1 MATGLSVD
9 RVVKVAVNLQPLA
22 AGRRNFGVLCIAG
35 DSAVIDGLERLRS
48 YTSIEGVADDFGT
61 TDPEYL
67 AALLYFSQ
75 SPKPSILYIARW
87 IREAS
92 AALLYGGTAETSV
105 DAWKLVTTG
114 AMKIDVGGVLKSLSS
129 MDFSGVTN
137 MNGVASVI
145 DAKLTSNGAAC
156 TWDGTKFI
164 VTTTATGAAVSLGY
178 ATAPASGTDISTMTG
193 LTAALAYD
201 PVPGYDAET
210 PLQCAETLA
219 DVSGEWYGLMF
230 AASTMPTDAQSIAV
244 AGFIE
249 AASKA
254 RIFGYT
260 VTDVRA
266 KSAVYTSDLF
276 SSLKALSYDR
286 SIGQYSTSSPY
297 AVASLL
303 GRAFTVNFS
312 ANRSTI
318 TLKFKTE
325 PGIVA
330 ETISETEAT
339 ALAGKNANVFVN
351 YDNDTA
357 IIQEGKVASGAY
369 FDEVHGLDWLQNA
382 IQTECFNLLYQSKT
396 KIPQTESGIGQLV
409 STIAK
414 VCREA
419 INNGLIAPGV
429 WNADGFGQLA
439 QGDYLPQ
446 GFYIYSQ
453 PIVDQAQS
461 EREARKAPPIQVA
474 AKLAGAVHFVD
485 VAIDVNR

>member
-87 IREAS
+87 VREDS
-92 AALLYGGTAETSV
+92 PGLLYGGMATTTMETWTAITDGSMSLAIDGDAVALTS
-105 DAWKLVTTG
+105 L
-114 AMKIDVGGVLKSLSS
+114 
-129 MDFSGVTN
+129 DFHSATN

-145 DAKLTSNGAAC
+145 NTALGSDGDC

-164 VTTTATGAAVSLGY
+164 ITSGTAGADSSVGY
-178 ATAPASGTDISTMTG
+178 ATSGASGTNVSALAG
-193 LTAALAYD
+193 LTATLAYD

-210 PLQCAETLA
+210 PVQCAETLA

-230 AASTMPTDAQSIAV
+230 AASAMPTDDQSVAV

-254 RIFGYT
+254 RVFGYT
-260 VTDVRA
+260 VTDIRA
-266 KSAVYTSDLF
+266 KSAVYASDLF
-276 SSLKALSYDR
+276 TRLKALSYDR
-286 SIGQYSTSSPY
+286 SIGQFSTSSPY

-303 GRAFTVNFS
+303 GRAFTVNFN

-330 ETISETEAT
+330 ETITETEAT
-339 ALAGKNANVFVN
+339 ALAAKNANVFVN

-357 IIQEGKVASGAY
+357 IVQEGKVASGAY

-396 KIPQTESGIGQLV
+396 KVPQTESGVGQIV

>member
-87 IREAS
+87 VREDS
-92 AALLYGGTAETSV
+92 PGLLYGGMATTTMETWTAITDGSMSLAIDGDAVALTS
-105 DAWKLVTTG
+105 L
-114 AMKIDVGGVLKSLSS
+114 
-129 MDFSGVTN
+129 DFHSATN

-145 DAKLTSNGAAC
+145 NTALGSDGDC

-164 VTTTATGAAVSLGY
+164 ITSGTAGADSSVGY
-178 ATAPASGTDISTMTG
+178 ATSGASGTNVSALAG
-193 LTAALAYD
+193 LTATLAYD

-210 PLQCAETLA
+210 PVQCAETLA

-230 AASTMPTDAQSIAV
+230 AASTMPTDDQSMAV

-254 RIFGYT
+254 RVFGYT
-260 VTDVRA
+260 VTDIRA
-266 KSAVYTSDLF
+266 KSAVYASDLF
-276 SSLKALSYDR
+276 TRLKALSYDR

-303 GRAFTVNFS
+303 GRAFTVNFN

-330 ETISETEAT
+330 ETITETEAT
-339 ALAGKNANVFVN
+339 ALAAKNANVFVN

-357 IIQEGKVASGAY
+357 IVQEGKVASGAY

-396 KIPQTESGIGQLV
+396 KVPQTESGVGQIV

>member
-87 IREAS
+87 VREDS
-92 AALLYGGTAETSV
+92 PGLLYGGMATTTMETWTAITDGSMSLAIDGDAVALTSLNFHS
-105 DAWKLVTTG
+105 A
-114 AMKIDVGGVLKSLSS
+114 
-129 MDFSGVTN
+129 TN

-145 DAKLTSNGAAC
+145 NTALGSDGDC

-164 VTTTATGAAVSLGY
+164 ITSGTAGADSSVGY
-178 ATAPASGTDISTMTG
+178 ATSGASGTNVSALAG
-193 LTAALAYD
+193 LTATLAYD

-210 PLQCAETLA
+210 PVQCAETLA

-230 AASTMPTDAQSIAV
+230 AASTMPTDDQSMAV

-254 RIFGYT
+254 RVFGYT
-260 VTDVRA
+260 VTDIRA
-266 KSAVYTSDLF
+266 KSAVYASDLF
-276 SSLKALSYDR
+276 TRLKALSYDR

-303 GRAFTVNFS
+303 GRAFTVNFN

-330 ETISETEAT
+330 ETITETEAT
-339 ALAGKNANVFVN
+339 ALAAKNANVFVN

-357 IIQEGKVASGAY
+357 IVQEGKVASGAY

-396 KIPQTESGIGQLV
+396 KVPQTESGVGQIV

>member
-87 IREAS
+87 VREDS
-92 AALLYGGTAETSV
+92 PGLLYGGMATTTMETWTAITDGSMSLAIDGDAVALTS
-105 DAWKLVTTG
+105 L
-114 AMKIDVGGVLKSLSS
+114 
-129 MDFSGVTN
+129 DFHSATN

-145 DAKLTSNGAAC
+145 NTALGSDGDC

-164 VTTTATGAAVSLGY
+164 ITSGTAGADSSVGY
-178 ATAPASGTDISTMTG
+178 ATSGASGTNVSALAG
-193 LTAALAYD
+193 LTATLAYD

-210 PLQCAETLA
+210 PVQCAETLA

-230 AASTMPTDAQSIAV
+230 AASTMPTDDQALEV
-244 AGFIE
+244 AAFIE

-254 RIFGYT
+254 RVFGYT
-260 VTDVRA
+260 VTDIRA
-266 KSAVYTSDLF
+266 KSAVYASDLF
-276 SSLKALSYDR
+276 TRLKALSYDR

-303 GRAFTVNFS
+303 GRAFTVNFN

-330 ETISETEAT
+330 ETITETEAT
-339 ALAGKNANVFVN
+339 ALAAKNANVFVN

-357 IIQEGKVASGAY
+357 IVQEGKVASGAY

-396 KIPQTESGIGQLV
+396 KVPQTESGVGQIV

>member
-87 IREAS
+87 VREDS
-92 AALLYGGTAETSV
+92 PGLLYGGMATTTMETWTAITDGSMSLAIDGDAVALTS
-105 DAWKLVTTG
+105 L
-114 AMKIDVGGVLKSLSS
+114 
-129 MDFSGVTN
+129 DFHSATN

-145 DAKLTSNGAAC
+145 NTALGSDGDC

-164 VTTTATGAAVSLGY
+164 ITSGTAGADSSVGY
-178 ATAPASGTDISTMTG
+178 ATSGASGTNVSALAG
-193 LTAALAYD
+193 LTATLAYD

-210 PLQCAETLA
+210 PVQCAETMA

-230 AASTMPTDAQSIAV
+230 AASTMPTDDQSMAV

-254 RIFGYT
+254 RVFGYT
-260 VTDVRA
+260 VTDIRA
-266 KSAVYTSDLF
+266 KSAVYASDLF
-276 SSLKALSYDR
+276 TRLKALSYDR

-303 GRAFTVNFS
+303 GRAFTVNFN

-330 ETISETEAT
+330 ETITETEAT
-339 ALAGKNANVFVN
+339 ALAAKNANVFVN

-357 IIQEGKVASGAY
+357 IVQEGKVASGAY

-396 KIPQTESGIGQLV
+396 KVPQTESGVGQIV

>member
-48 YTSIEGVADDFGT
+48 YTSIEGVAEDFGT

-87 IREAS
+87 VREDS
-92 AALLYGGTAETSV
+92 AGMLYGGTA
-105 DAWKLVTTG
+105 TTTVASWTAITDG
-114 AMKIDVGGVLKSLSS
+114 AMKVDVDGDEVSLTSL
-129 MDFSGVTN
+129 DFHSVTN

-145 DAKLTSNGAAC
+145 NTALGSDGDCA
-156 TWDGTKFI
+156 WDGTKFI
-164 VTTTATGAAVSLGY
+164 ISSGTAGADSSVGY
-178 ATAPASGTDISTMTG
+178 ATSGASGTDISTMTG

-210 PLQCAETLA
+210 PIQCAETLA

-230 AASTMPTDAQSIAV
+230 AASTMPTDDQSVAV

-254 RIFGYT
+254 RVFGYT
-260 VTDVRA
+260 VTDARA
-266 KSAVYTSDLF
+266 KSATYTTDLF
-276 SSLKALSYDR
+276 TRIKALSYDR
-286 SIGQYSTSSPY
+286 SIGQFSTSSPY

-303 GRAFTVNFS
+303 GRAFTVNFN

-330 ETISETEAT
+330 ETITETEAT
-339 ALAGKNANVFVN
+339 ALTAKNANVFVN

-357 IIQEGKVASGAY
+357 IVQEGKVASGAY

-396 KIPQTESGIGQLV
+396 KVPQTESGVGQIV

>member
-87 IREAS
+87 VREDS
-92 AALLYGGTAETSV
+92 PGLLYGGMATTTMETWTAITDGSMSLAIDGDAVALTS
-105 DAWKLVTTG
+105 L
-114 AMKIDVGGVLKSLSS
+114 
-129 MDFSGVTN
+129 DFHSATN

-145 DAKLTSNGAAC
+145 NTALGSDGDC

-164 VTTTATGAAVSLGY
+164 ITSGTAGADSSVGY
-178 ATAPASGTDISTMTG
+178 ATSGASGTNVSALAG
-193 LTAALAYD
+193 LTATLAYD

-210 PLQCAETLA
+210 PVQCAETLA

-230 AASTMPTDAQSIAV
+230 AASTMPTDDQSMAV

-254 RIFGYT
+254 RVFGYT
-260 VTDVRA
+260 VTDIRA
-266 KSAVYTSDLF
+266 KSAVYASDLF
-276 SSLKALSYDR
+276 TRLKALSYDR

-303 GRAFTVNFS
+303 GRAFTVNFN

-318 TLKFKTE
+318 TLKFKAE

-330 ETISETEAT
+330 ETITETEAT
-339 ALAGKNANVFVN
+339 ALAAKNANVFVN

-357 IIQEGKVASGAY
+357 IVQEGKVASGAY

-396 KIPQTESGIGQLV
+396 KVPQTESGVGQIV

>member
-87 IREAS
+87 VREDS
-92 AALLYGGTAETSV
+92 PGLLYGGMATTTMETWTAITDGSMSLAIDGDAVALTS
-105 DAWKLVTTG
+105 L
-114 AMKIDVGGVLKSLSS
+114 
-129 MDFSGVTN
+129 DFHSATN

-145 DAKLTSNGAAC
+145 NTALGSDGDC

-164 VTTTATGAAVSLGY
+164 ITSGTAGADSSVGY
-178 ATAPASGTDISTMTG
+178 ATSGASGTNVSALAG
-193 LTAALAYD
+193 LTATLAYD

-210 PLQCAETLA
+210 PVQCAETLA

-230 AASTMPTDAQSIAV
+230 AASTMPTDDQSMAV

-254 RIFGYT
+254 RVFGYT
-260 VTDVRA
+260 VTDIRA
-266 KSAVYTSDLF
+266 KSAVYASDLF
-276 SSLKALSYDR
+276 TRLKALSYDR

-303 GRAFTVNFS
+303 GRAFTVNFN

-330 ETISETEAT
+330 ETITETEAT
-339 ALAGKNANVFVN
+339 ALAAKNANVFVN

-357 IIQEGKVASGAY
+357 IVQEGKVASGAY

-396 KIPQTESGIGQLV
+396 KVPQTESGVGQIV

-439 QGDYLPQ
+439 QGDYLSQ

>member
-87 IREAS
+87 VREDS
-92 AALLYGGTAETSV
+92 PGLLYGGMATTTMETWTAITDGSMSLAIDGDAVALTS
-105 DAWKLVTTG
+105 L
-114 AMKIDVGGVLKSLSS
+114 
-129 MDFSGVTN
+129 DFHSATN

-145 DAKLTSNGAAC
+145 NTALGSDGDC

-164 VTTTATGAAVSLGY
+164 ITSGTAGADSSVGY
-178 ATAPASGTDISTMTG
+178 ATSGASGTNVSALAG
-193 LTAALAYD
+193 LTATLAYD

-210 PLQCAETLA
+210 PVQCAETLA

-230 AASTMPTDAQSIAV
+230 AASTMPTDDQSMAV

-254 RIFGYT
+254 RVFGYT
-260 VTDVRA
+260 VTDIRA
-266 KSAVYTSDLF
+266 KSAVYASDLF
-276 SSLKALSYDR
+276 TRLKALSYDR

-303 GRAFTVNFS
+303 GRAFTVNFN

-330 ETISETEAT
+330 ETITETEAT
-339 ALAGKNANVFVN
+339 ALAAKNANVFVN

-357 IIQEGKVASGAY
+357 IVQEGKVASGAY

-396 KIPQTESGIGQLV
+396 KVPQTESGVGQIV
-409 STIAK
+409 SAIAK

>member
-61 TDPEYL
+61 TDPEHL

-87 IREAS
+87 VREDS
-92 AALLYGGTAETSV
+92 PGLLYGGMATTTMETWTAITDGSMSLAIDGDAVALTS
-105 DAWKLVTTG
+105 L
-114 AMKIDVGGVLKSLSS
+114 
-129 MDFSGVTN
+129 DFHSATN

-145 DAKLTSNGAAC
+145 NTALGSDGDC

-164 VTTTATGAAVSLGY
+164 ITSGTAGADSSVGY
-178 ATAPASGTDISTMTG
+178 ATSGASGTNVSALAG
-193 LTAALAYD
+193 LTATLAYD

-210 PLQCAETLA
+210 PVQCAETLA

-230 AASTMPTDAQSIAV
+230 AASTMPTDDQSMAV

-254 RIFGYT
+254 RVFGYT
-260 VTDVRA
+260 VTDIRA
-266 KSAVYTSDLF
+266 KSAVYASDLF
-276 SSLKALSYDR
+276 TRLKALSYDR

-303 GRAFTVNFS
+303 GRAFTVNFN

-330 ETISETEAT
+330 ETITETEAT
-339 ALAGKNANVFVN
+339 ALAAKNANVFVN

-357 IIQEGKVASGAY
+357 IVQEGKVASGAY

-396 KIPQTESGIGQLV
+396 KVPQTESGVGQIV

>member
-87 IREAS
+87 VREDS
-92 AALLYGGTAETSV
+92 SGLLYGGMATTTMETWTAITDGSMSLAIDGDAVALTS
-105 DAWKLVTTG
+105 L
-114 AMKIDVGGVLKSLSS
+114 
-129 MDFSGVTN
+129 DFHSATN

-145 DAKLTSNGAAC
+145 NTALGSDGDC

-164 VTTTATGAAVSLGY
+164 ITSGTAGADSSVGY
-178 ATAPASGTDISTMTG
+178 ATSGASGTNVSALAG
-193 LTAALAYD
+193 LTATLAYD

-210 PLQCAETLA
+210 PVQCAETLA

-230 AASTMPTDAQSIAV
+230 AASTMPTDDQSMAV

-254 RIFGYT
+254 RVFGYT
-260 VTDVRA
+260 ATDIRA
-266 KSAVYTSDLF
+266 KSAVYASDLF
-276 SSLKALSYDR
+276 TRLKALSYDR

-303 GRAFTVNFS
+303 GRAFTVNFN

-330 ETISETEAT
+330 ETITETEAT
-339 ALAGKNANVFVN
+339 ALAAKNANVFVN

-357 IIQEGKVASGAY
+357 IVQEGKVASGAY

-396 KIPQTESGIGQLV
+396 KVPQTESGVGQIV

>member
-35 DSAVIDGLERLRS
+35 DTDVIDGLERLRS
-48 YTSIEGVADDFGT
+48 YTSIEGVADDFSS

-87 IREAS
+87 VREDS
-92 AALLYGGTAETSV
+92 AGKLYGGLA
-105 DAWKLVTTG
+105 TTTVATWAAITDG
-114 AMKIDVGGVLKSLSS
+114 AMKIDVDGDEVSLTTL
-129 MDFSGVTN
+129 DFHSATN

-145 DAKLTSNGAAC
+145 DTALGSDANCA
-156 TWDGTKFI
+156 WDGTKFI
-164 VTTTATGAAVSLGY
+164 ITSATTGADSSVGY
-178 ATAPASGTDISTMTG
+178 ATSGASGTNVSALAG
-193 LTAALAYD
+193 LTSALAYD

-210 PLQCAETLA
+210 PLECAEVLA

-230 AASTMPTDAQSIAV
+230 AASTMPTDDQSVAV

-254 RIFGYT
+254 RVFGYT
-260 VTDVRA
+260 VTDIRA
-266 KSAVYTSDLF
+266 KSAVYASDLF
-276 SSLKALSYDR
+276 TRLKALSYDR

-303 GRAFTVNFS
+303 GRAFTVNFN

-396 KIPQTESGIGQLV
+396 KIPQTESGVGQIV

>member
-87 IREAS
+87 VREDS
-92 AALLYGGTAETSV
+92 PGLLYGGMATTTMETWTAITDGSMSLAIDGDAVALTS
-105 DAWKLVTTG
+105 L
-114 AMKIDVGGVLKSLSS
+114 
-129 MDFSGVTN
+129 DFHSATN

-145 DAKLTSNGAAC
+145 NTALGSDGDC

-164 VTTTATGAAVSLGY
+164 ITSGTAGADSSVGY
-178 ATAPASGTDISTMTG
+178 ATSGASGTNVSALAG
-193 LTAALAYD
+193 LTATLAYD

-210 PLQCAETLA
+210 PVQCAETLA
-219 DVSGEWYGLMF
+219 DVSGEWYDLMF
-230 AASTMPTDAQSIAV
+230 AASTMPTDDQSMAV

-254 RIFGYT
+254 RVFGYT
-260 VTDVRA
+260 VTDIRA
-266 KSAVYTSDLF
+266 KSAVYASDLF
-276 SSLKALSYDR
+276 TRLKALSYDR

-303 GRAFTVNFS
+303 GRAFTVNFN
-312 ANRSTI
+312 ANRSAI

-330 ETISETEAT
+330 ETITETEAT
-339 ALAGKNANVFVN
+339 ALTAKNANVFVN

-357 IIQEGKVASGAY
+357 IVQEGKVASGAY

-396 KIPQTESGIGQLV
+396 KVPQTESGVGQIV

>member
-61 TDPEYL
+61 TDHEYL

-87 IREAS
+87 LREDS
-92 AALLYGGTAETSV
+92 AGLLYGGVATTTAATWAAIT
-105 DAWKLVTTG
+105 DG
-114 AMKIDVGGVLKSLSS
+114 AMEIDVDGDVVSLSS
-129 MDFSGVTN
+129 LDFHSVTN

-145 DAKLTSNGAAC
+145 DTALGSDGNC
-156 TWDGTKFI
+156 VWDGTKF
-164 VTTTATGAAVSLGY
+164 VVSSATVGADSSVGY
-178 ATAPASGTDISTMTG
+178 ATAPTSGTDISTMTG
-193 LTAALAYD
+193 LTATLAYD

-210 PLQCAETLA
+210 PVQCAETLA

-230 AASTMPTDAQSIAV
+230 AASTMPTDDQSMAV

-254 RIFGYT
+254 RVFGYT
-260 VTDVRA
+260 VTDIRA
-266 KSAVYTSDLF
+266 KSAVYASDLF
-276 SSLKALSYDR
+276 TRLKALSYDR

-303 GRAFTVNFS
+303 GRAFTVNFN

-330 ETISETEAT
+330 ETITETEAT
-339 ALAGKNANVFVN
+339 ALAAKNANVFVN

-357 IIQEGKVASGAY
+357 IVQEGKVASGAY

-396 KIPQTESGIGQLV
+396 KVPQTESGVGQIV

>member
-87 IREAS
+87 VREDS
-92 AALLYGGTAETSV
+92 PGLLYGGMATTTMETWTAITDGSMSLAIDGDAVALTS
-105 DAWKLVTTG
+105 L
-114 AMKIDVGGVLKSLSS
+114 
-129 MDFSGVTN
+129 DFHSATN

-145 DAKLTSNGAAC
+145 NTALGSDGDC

-164 VTTTATGAAVSLGY
+164 ITSGTAGADSSVGY
-178 ATAPASGTDISTMTG
+178 ATSGASGTNVSALAG
-193 LTAALAYD
+193 LTATLAYD

-210 PLQCAETLA
+210 PVQCAETLA

-230 AASTMPTDAQSIAV
+230 AASTMPTDDQSMAV

-254 RIFGYT
+254 RVFGYT
-260 VTDVRA
+260 VTDIRA
-266 KSAVYTSDLF
+266 KSAVYASDLF
-276 SSLKALSYDR
+276 TRLKALSYDR

-303 GRAFTVNFS
+303 GRAFTVNFN
-312 ANRSTI
+312 ANRSAI

-330 ETISETEAT
+330 ETITETEAT
-339 ALAGKNANVFVN
+339 ALAAKNANVFVN

-357 IIQEGKVASGAY
+357 IVQEGKVASGAY

-396 KIPQTESGIGQLV
+396 KVPQTESGVGQIV

>member
-87 IREAS
+87 VREDS
-92 AALLYGGTAETSV
+92 PGLLYGGMATTTMETWTAITDGSMSLAIDGDAVALTS
-105 DAWKLVTTG
+105 L
-114 AMKIDVGGVLKSLSS
+114 
-129 MDFSGVTN
+129 DFHSATN

-145 DAKLTSNGAAC
+145 NTALGSDGDC

-164 VTTTATGAAVSLGY
+164 ITSGTAGADSSVGY
-178 ATAPASGTDISTMTG
+178 ATSGASGTDISTMTG

-210 PLQCAETLA
+210 PVQCAETLA

-230 AASTMPTDAQSIAV
+230 AASTMPTDDQSMAV

-254 RIFGYT
+254 RVFGYT
-260 VTDVRA
+260 VTDIRA
-266 KSAVYTSDLF
+266 KSAVYASDLF
-276 SSLKALSYDR
+276 TRLKALSYDR

-303 GRAFTVNFS
+303 GRAFTVNFN

-330 ETISETEAT
+330 ETITETEAT
-339 ALAGKNANVFVN
+339 ALAAKNANVFVN

-357 IIQEGKVASGAY
+357 IVQEGKVASGAY

-396 KIPQTESGIGQLV
+396 KVPQTESGVGQIV

>member
-87 IREAS
+87 VREDS
-92 AALLYGGTAETSV
+92 PGLLYGGMATTTMETWTAITDGSMSLAIDGDAVALTS
-105 DAWKLVTTG
+105 L
-114 AMKIDVGGVLKSLSS
+114 
-129 MDFSGVTN
+129 DFHSATN

-145 DAKLTSNGAAC
+145 NTALGSDGDC

-164 VTTTATGAAVSLGY
+164 ITSGTAGADSSVGY
-178 ATAPASGTDISTMTG
+178 ATSGASGTNVSALAG
-193 LTAALAYD
+193 LTATLAYD

-210 PLQCAETLA
+210 PVQCAETLA

-230 AASTMPTDAQSIAV
+230 AASTMPTDDQSMAV

-254 RIFGYT
+254 RVFGYT
-260 VTDVRA
+260 VTDIRA
-266 KSAVYTSDLF
+266 KSAVYASDLF
-276 SSLKALSYDR
+276 TRLKALSYDR

-297 AVASLL
+297 AVASLM
-303 GRAFTVNFS
+303 GRAFTVNFN

-330 ETISETEAT
+330 ETITETEAT
-339 ALAGKNANVFVN
+339 ALAAKNANVFVN

-357 IIQEGKVASGAY
+357 IVQEGKVASGAY

-396 KIPQTESGIGQLV
+396 KVPQTESGVGQIV

>member
-48 YTSIEGVADDFGT
+48 YTSIEGVAEDFGT

-87 IREAS
+87 VREDS
-92 AALLYGGTAETSV
+92 AGMLYGGTA
-105 DAWKLVTTG
+105 TTTVASWTAITDG
-114 AMKIDVGGVLKSLSS
+114 AMKVDVDGDEVSLTSL
-129 MDFSGVTN
+129 DFHSVTN

-145 DAKLTSNGAAC
+145 NTALGSDGDCA
-156 TWDGTKFI
+156 WDGTKFI
-164 VTTTATGAAVSLGY
+164 ISSGTAGADSSVGY
-178 ATAPASGTDISTMTG
+178 ATSGASGTDISTMAG

-210 PLQCAETLA
+210 PIQCAETLA

-230 AASTMPTDAQSIAV
+230 AASTMPTDDQSVAV

-254 RIFGYT
+254 RVFGYT
-260 VTDVRA
+260 VTDARA
-266 KSAVYTSDLF
+266 KSATYTTDLF
-276 SSLKALSYDR
+276 TRLKALSYDR
-286 SIGQYSTSSPY
+286 SIGQFSTSSPY

-303 GRAFTVNFS
+303 GRAFTVNFN

-330 ETISETEAT
+330 ETITETEAT
-339 ALAGKNANVFVN
+339 ALAAKNANVFVN

-357 IIQEGKVASGAY
+357 IVQEGKVASGAY

-396 KIPQTESGIGQLV
+396 KVPQTESGVGQIV

>member
-75 SPKPSILYIARW
+75 SPKPSILYITRW
-87 IREAS
+87 VREDS
-92 AALLYGGTAETSV
+92 PGLLYGGMATTTMETWTAITDGSMSLAIDGDAVALTS
-105 DAWKLVTTG
+105 L
-114 AMKIDVGGVLKSLSS
+114 
-129 MDFSGVTN
+129 DFHSATN

-145 DAKLTSNGAAC
+145 NTALGSDGDC

-164 VTTTATGAAVSLGY
+164 ITSGTAGADSSVGY
-178 ATAPASGTDISTMTG
+178 ATSGASGTNVSALAG
-193 LTAALAYD
+193 LTATLAYD

-210 PLQCAETLA
+210 PVQCAETLA

-230 AASTMPTDAQSIAV
+230 AASTMPTDDQSMAV

-254 RIFGYT
+254 RVFGYT
-260 VTDVRA
+260 VTDIRA
-266 KSAVYTSDLF
+266 KSAVYASDLF
-276 SSLKALSYDR
+276 TRLKALSYDR

-303 GRAFTVNFS
+303 GRAFTVNFN
-312 ANRSTI
+312 ANRSAI

-330 ETISETEAT
+330 ETITETEAT
-339 ALAGKNANVFVN
+339 ALAAKNANVFVN

-357 IIQEGKVASGAY
+357 IVQEGKVASGAY

-396 KIPQTESGIGQLV
+396 KVPQTESGVGQIV

>member
-48 YTSIEGVADDFGT
+48 YTSIEGVAEDFGT

-87 IREAS
+87 VREDS
-92 AALLYGGTAETSV
+92 AGMLYGGTA
-105 DAWKLVTTG
+105 TTTVASWAAITDG
-114 AMKIDVGGVLKSLSS
+114 SMKIDVDGVEVSLTGL
-129 MDFSGVTN
+129 DFHSVTN

-145 DAKLTSNGAAC
+145 NTALGSDGDCA
-156 TWDGTKFI
+156 WDGTKFI
-164 VTTTATGAAVSLGY
+164 ISSGTAGADSSVGY
-178 ATAPASGTDISTMTG
+178 ATSGASGTDISTTAG

-210 PLQCAETLA
+210 PIQCAETLA

-230 AASTMPTDAQSIAV
+230 AASTMPTDDQSIAV

-254 RIFGYT
+254 RVFGYT
-260 VTDVRA
+260 VTDARA
-266 KSAVYTSDLF
+266 KSATYTTDLF
-276 SSLKALSYDR
+276 TRIKALSYDR
-286 SIGQYSTSSPY
+286 SIGQFSTSSPY

-303 GRAFTVNFS
+303 GRAFTVNFN

-330 ETISETEAT
+330 ETITETEAT

-357 IIQEGKVASGAY
+357 IVQEGKVASGAY

-396 KIPQTESGIGQLV
+396 KIPQTESGVGQIV

-429 WNADGFGQLA
+429 WNADGFGQLS

>member
-87 IREAS
+87 VREDS
-92 AALLYGGTAETSV
+92 PGLLYGGMATTTMETWTAITDGSMSLAIDGDAVALTS
-105 DAWKLVTTG
+105 L
-114 AMKIDVGGVLKSLSS
+114 
-129 MDFSGVTN
+129 DFHSATN

-145 DAKLTSNGAAC
+145 NTALGSDGDC

-164 VTTTATGAAVSLGY
+164 ITSGTAGADSSVGY
-178 ATAPASGTDISTMTG
+178 ATSGASGTNVSALAG
-193 LTAALAYD
+193 LTATLAYD

-210 PLQCAETLA
+210 PVQCAETLA

-230 AASTMPTDAQSIAV
+230 AASTMPTDDQSMAV

-254 RIFGYT
+254 RVFGYT
-260 VTDVRA
+260 VTDIRA
-266 KSAVYTSDLF
+266 KSAVYASDLF
-276 SSLKALSYDR
+276 TRLKALSYDR

-303 GRAFTVNFS
+303 GRAFTVNFN
-312 ANRSTI
+312 ANRSAI

-330 ETISETEAT
+330 ETITETEAT
-339 ALAGKNANVFVN
+339 ALAAKNANVFVN

-357 IIQEGKVASGAY
+357 IVQEGKVASGAY

-396 KIPQTESGIGQLV
+396 KVPQTESGVGQIV

-453 PIVDQAQS
+453 PIVDQAHS

>member
-48 YTSIEGVADDFGT
+48 YTSIEGVADYFGT

-87 IREAS
+87 VREDS
-92 AALLYGGTAETSV
+92 PGLLYGGMATTTMETWTAITDGSMSLAIDGDAVALTS
-105 DAWKLVTTG
+105 L
-114 AMKIDVGGVLKSLSS
+114 
-129 MDFSGVTN
+129 DFHSATN

-145 DAKLTSNGAAC
+145 NTALGSDGDC

-164 VTTTATGAAVSLGY
+164 ITSGTAGADSSVGY
-178 ATAPASGTDISTMTG
+178 ATSGASGTNVSALAG
-193 LTAALAYD
+193 LTATLAYD

-210 PLQCAETLA
+210 PVQCAETLA

-230 AASTMPTDAQSIAV
+230 AASTMPTDDQSMAV

-254 RIFGYT
+254 RVFGYT
-260 VTDVRA
+260 VTDIRA
-266 KSAVYTSDLF
+266 KSAVYASDLF
-276 SSLKALSYDR
+276 TRLKALSYDR

-303 GRAFTVNFS
+303 GRAFTVNFN

-330 ETISETEAT
+330 ETITETEAT
-339 ALAGKNANVFVN
+339 ALAAKNANVFVN

-357 IIQEGKVASGAY
+357 IVQEGKVASGAY

-396 KIPQTESGIGQLV
+396 KVPQTESGVGQIV

>member
-87 IREAS
+87 VREDS
-92 AALLYGGTAETSV
+92 PGLLYGGMATTTMETWTAITDGSMSLAIDGDAVALTS
-105 DAWKLVTTG
+105 L
-114 AMKIDVGGVLKSLSS
+114 
-129 MDFSGVTN
+129 DFHSATN

-145 DAKLTSNGAAC
+145 NTALGSDGDC

-164 VTTTATGAAVSLGY
+164 ITSGTAGADSSVGY
-178 ATAPASGTDISTMTG
+178 ATSGASGTNVSALAG
-193 LTAALAYD
+193 LTATLAYD

-210 PLQCAETLA
+210 PVQCAETLA

-230 AASTMPTDAQSIAV
+230 AASTMPTDDQSMAV

-254 RIFGYT
+254 RVFGYT
-260 VTDVRA
+260 VTDIRA
-266 KSAVYTSDLF
+266 KSAVYASDLF
-276 SSLKALSYDR
+276 TRLKALSYDR

-303 GRAFTVNFS
+303 GRAFTVNFN

-330 ETISETEAT
+330 ETITETEAT
-339 ALAGKNANVFVN
+339 ALAAKNANVFVN

-357 IIQEGKVASGAY
+357 IVQEGKVASGAY
-369 FDEVHGLDWLQNA
+369 FDEVHGVDWLQNA

-396 KIPQTESGIGQLV
+396 KVPQTESGVGQIV

>member
-87 IREAS
+87 VREYS
-92 AALLYGGTAETSV
+92 PGLLYGGMATTTMETWTAITDGSMSLAIDGDAVALTS
-105 DAWKLVTTG
+105 L
-114 AMKIDVGGVLKSLSS
+114 
-129 MDFSGVTN
+129 DFHSTTN

-145 DAKLTSNGAAC
+145 NTALGSDGDC

-164 VTTTATGAAVSLGY
+164 ITSGTAGADSSVGY
-178 ATAPASGTDISTMTG
+178 ATSGASGTNVSALAG
-193 LTAALAYD
+193 LTATLAYD

-210 PLQCAETLA
+210 PVQCAETLA

-230 AASTMPTDAQSIAV
+230 AASTMPTDDQSMAV

-254 RIFGYT
+254 RVFGYT
-260 VTDVRA
+260 VTDIRA
-266 KSAVYTSDLF
+266 KSAVYASDLF
-276 SSLKALSYDR
+276 TRLKALSYDR

-303 GRAFTVNFS
+303 GRAFTVNFN

-330 ETISETEAT
+330 ETITETEAT
-339 ALAGKNANVFVN
+339 ALAAKNANVFVN

-357 IIQEGKVASGAY
+357 IVQEGKVASGAY

-396 KIPQTESGIGQLV
+396 KVPQTESGVGQIV

>member
-87 IREAS
+87 VREDS
-92 AALLYGGTAETSV
+92 PGLLYGGMATTTMETWTAITDGSMSLAIDGDAVALTS
-105 DAWKLVTTG
+105 L
-114 AMKIDVGGVLKSLSS
+114 
-129 MDFSGVTN
+129 DFHSATN

-145 DAKLTSNGAAC
+145 NTALGSDGDC

-164 VTTTATGAAVSLGY
+164 ITSGTAGADSSVGY
-178 ATAPASGTDISTMTG
+178 ATSGASGTNVSALAG

-210 PLQCAETLA
+210 PVQCAETLA

-230 AASTMPTDAQSIAV
+230 AASAMPTDDQSVAV
-244 AGFIE
+244 AGFIK

-254 RIFGYT
+254 RVFGYT
-260 VTDVRA
+260 VTDIRA
-266 KSAVYTSDLF
+266 KSAVYASDLF
-276 SSLKALSYDR
+276 TRLKALSYDR
-286 SIGQYSTSSPY
+286 SIGQFSTSSPY

-303 GRAFTVNFS
+303 GRAFTVNFN

-330 ETISETEAT
+330 ETITETEAT
-339 ALAGKNANVFVN
+339 ALAAKNANVFVN

-357 IIQEGKVASGAY
+357 IVQEGKVASGAY

-396 KIPQTESGIGQLV
+396 KVPQTESGVGQIV

>member
-75 SPKPSILYIARW
+75 SPKPSILYIVRW
-87 IREAS
+87 VREDS
-92 AALLYGGTAETSV
+92 PGLLYGGMATTTMETWTAITDGSMSLAIDGDAVALTS
-105 DAWKLVTTG
+105 L
-114 AMKIDVGGVLKSLSS
+114 
-129 MDFSGVTN
+129 DFHSATN

-145 DAKLTSNGAAC
+145 NTALGSDGDC

-164 VTTTATGAAVSLGY
+164 ITSGTAGADSSVGY
-178 ATAPASGTDISTMTG
+178 ATSGASGTNVSALAG
-193 LTAALAYD
+193 LTATLAYD

-210 PLQCAETLA
+210 PVQCAETLA

-230 AASTMPTDAQSIAV
+230 AASTMPTDDQSMAV

-254 RIFGYT
+254 RVFGYT
-260 VTDVRA
+260 VTDIRA
-266 KSAVYTSDLF
+266 KSAVYASDLF
-276 SSLKALSYDR
+276 TRLKALSYDR

-303 GRAFTVNFS
+303 GRAFTVNFN

-330 ETISETEAT
+330 ETITETEAT
-339 ALAGKNANVFVN
+339 ALAAKNANVFVN

-357 IIQEGKVASGAY
+357 IVQEGKVASGAY

-396 KIPQTESGIGQLV
+396 KVPQTESGVGQIV